1 MKKRENG
8 FTLFEVLISM
18 FITGVA
24 LLGLAMM
31 DIYILKSSQASFNY
45 TVATIRA
52 NSFVDAVWLDLCK
65 AQSSATGTYTTIR
78 SNWLAELSAANMT
91 AVTSSPPASYAQET
105 SVTVSWSDLRF
116 TDSEN
121 NSVTMDVKFPSSGCE

>member
-1 MKKRENG
+1 MKKRVNG
-8 FTLFEVLISM
+8 FTLFEVLVSM

-31 DIYILKSSQASFNY
+31 NIYILKSSQSSFNY

-52 NSFVDAVWLDLCK
+52 NSFVDAVWADLCN

-78 SNWLAELSAANMT
+78 SNWVDKLSSAGMATDNSNPPT
-91 AVTSSPPASYAQET
+91 TYASSAT
-105 SVTVSWSDLRF
+105 VTVSWSDARF
-116 TDSEN
+116 SDDAN
-121 NSVTMDVKFPSSGCE
+121 NSVTMNVQFPSCE